1 VQQLAAALD
10 EFERLSHDHS
20 REGSALLG
28 RANKPGWLFAEAAE
42 QAGKGA
48 ANSGAAD
55 APSTAAAA
63 AAAASGSTAAAAAGD
78 VAQQDAADAA
88 ADEVTDPPVAAANP
102 ADTAGS
108 SNVAGRRGGLDR
120 LLGRH
125 VNTRLLH
132 MISLHMLIA
141 NTLIRVQLAHMLV
154 GAWRNCILRVT
165 SAVMPLSLY
174 N

>member
-1 VQQLAAALD
+1 VCVLDLVVLVCYPLQVQQLAAALD

-42 QAGKGA
+42 QAGEGA
-48 ANSGAAD
+48 AGSVAASSSAAD
-55 APSTAAAA
+55 APS
-63 AAAASGSTAAAAAGD
+63 AAAAAGD
-78 VAQQDAADAA
+78 VAHQDAAAA
-88 ADEVTDPPVAAANP
+88 AAERVTDPPVAAANP

-108 SNVAGRRGGLDR
+108 STAEDRRGGLDR

-125 VNTRLLH
+125 VNARLLH

-141 NTLIRVQLAHMLV
+141 NTLTRVQLAHMLV
-154 GAWRNCILRVT
+154 SVT
-165 SAVMPLSLY
+165 S
-174 N
+174 